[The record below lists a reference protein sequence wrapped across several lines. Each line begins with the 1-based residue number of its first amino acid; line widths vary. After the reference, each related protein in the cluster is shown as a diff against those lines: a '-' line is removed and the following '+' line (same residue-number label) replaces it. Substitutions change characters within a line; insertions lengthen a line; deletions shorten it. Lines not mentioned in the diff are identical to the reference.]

1 MVRFQRLVGCRP
13 TETCL
18 LPPCDLDRSGEVW
31 VYTPPAHKTEHHNR
45 RRVIFIGPRAQDV
58 LSRYLLRDSSS
69 YCFSP
74 VDSERKRLAA
84 RHADRRTPLSC
95 GNQPGS
101 NRKRK
106 PKRQAGERYTKD
118 TYNRSVRRAIEKANK
133 ERAEQELPL
142 LPYWSPNRLRHT
154 AGTEIR
160 KHYGLEAAQVV
171 LGHSQAAI
179 TEIYAERD
187 QQLALKVVQQ
197 LG

>member
-1 MVRFQRLVGCRP
+1 M
-13 TETCL
+13 
-18 LPPCDLDRSGEVW
+18 
-31 VYTPPAHKTEHHNR
+31 YTPPAHKTEHHNR

-160 KHYGLEAAQVV
+160 KHYGLEAAQVI
-171 LGHSQAAI
+171 LGYSQAAI

-187 QQLALKVVQQ
+187 QQLTLKVVQQ